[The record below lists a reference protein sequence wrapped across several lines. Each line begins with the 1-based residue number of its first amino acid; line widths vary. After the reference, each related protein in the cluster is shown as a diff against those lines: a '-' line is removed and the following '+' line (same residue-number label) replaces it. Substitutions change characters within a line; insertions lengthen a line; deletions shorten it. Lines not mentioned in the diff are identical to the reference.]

1 VALAKKY
8 GLQQVVLF
16 GSRARGDN
24 KERSDI
30 DLAVRG
36 GDVVRFTLDVEDEI
50 PTLLMFDVV
59 DLDRPVQAEL
69 LASIRRDGIALY
81 HI

>member
-1 VALAKKY
+1 MNLAPEIKQGIVALAKKY

-16 GSRARGDN
+16 GSRARGEGLSIVLC
-24 KERSDI
+24 KFFS
-30 DLAVRG
+30 
-36 GDVVRFTLDVEDEI
+36 
-50 PTLLMFDVV
+50 LMFDVV